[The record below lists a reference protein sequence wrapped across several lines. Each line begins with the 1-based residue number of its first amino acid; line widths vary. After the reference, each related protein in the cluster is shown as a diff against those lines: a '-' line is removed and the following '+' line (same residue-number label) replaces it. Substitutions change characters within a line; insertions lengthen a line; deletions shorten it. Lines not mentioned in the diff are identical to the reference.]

1 MLINK
6 QGNKTIK
13 VAEKIEAA
21 VGEVTVLNENDV
33 ARFIQRVVTAS
44 LGDHLYD
51 TEYADPVMDLLRD
64 FVALYA
70 TANEVVGSEEVRRD
84 ILAVLRF
91 NDPTEW
97 REPVEGRRAEAA

>member
-33 ARFIQRVVTAS
+33 ARFIQRVVRAS

-51 TEYADPVMDLLRD
+51 PEYADPVMDRLRD
-64 FVALYA
+64 LIALYDA
-70 TANEVVGSEEVRRD
+70 ALKAGSDEERKD
-84 ILAVLRF
+84 LLGALRF
-91 NDPTEW
+91 NDPTNW
-97 REPVEGRRAEAA
+97 RDAAEGRIEEAA

>member
-6 QGNKTIK
+6 QGNKTVK

-33 ARFIQRVVTAS
+33 AKFVQRVVTAS

-51 TEYADPVMDLLRD
+51 DEYAGPVMSLLRD
-64 FVALYA
+64 FIALYD
-70 TANEVVGSEEVRRD
+70 TANGVESDEERRD
-84 ILAVLRF
+84 LLAVLRF

-97 REPVEGRRAEAA
+97 REAAEGQLEEAA